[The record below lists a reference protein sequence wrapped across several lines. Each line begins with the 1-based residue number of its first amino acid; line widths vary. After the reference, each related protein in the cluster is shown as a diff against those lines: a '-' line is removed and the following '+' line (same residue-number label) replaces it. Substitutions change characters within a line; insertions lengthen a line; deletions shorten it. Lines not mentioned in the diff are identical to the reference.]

1 MNKIKLFYIFIILI
15 FTNHCSFDN
24 KTGIWKNENVTSN
37 KDENQF
43 KDFRTLYSPKE
54 SFDKIIPLDKNHIF
68 KLVKPVSNFNWND
81 IFFDKTNNL
90 INLKY
95 KDLNKRI
102 FKSKKLTKY
111 KSSSYILF
119 EKNNLLIN
127 DKKGNIII
135 FSINENKIISKFNFY
150 KKRYKK
156 IKKVLNF
163 IVEDNILYV
172 SDNIGYLYAYNYQT
186 NIILWA
192 KNYKVPF
199 RSNLKVTQD
208 KLVAANQNNDLFFFN
223 KLNGETLKLV
233 PTEETVVKNKF
244 INNLSS
250 NDESLFFLNTYG
262 SLFAFDKNTMTIN
275 WFKNF
280 NQSVNLNPSNLFYG
294 NQIINDKKLLVINSK
309 DYTYFIDINSGSILF
324 KVNFVSSIKPIISND
339 YFFSVTKNNLLICF
353 DLKERKVI
361 YSYNINEKISEF
373 FNIKKREVVFK
384 NMMIVNNQIFIFL
397 DNSYLLKFNLNG
409 ELSKVTKL
417 PSKIK
422 SYPILIDSSLIYL
435 DTKNKISIVN

>member
-15 FTNHCSFDN
+15 LIYNCSFDN
-24 KTGIWKNENVTSN
+24 KTGIWKNENVIS
-37 KDENQF
+37 KDDENQF

-54 SFDKIIPLDKNHIF
+54 SFDKIIPLDKNYSF
-68 KLVKPVSNFNWND
+68 KLIKPVSNFNWKD

-95 KDLNKRI
+95 KDLNKII

-127 DKKGNIII
+127 DEKGNIII
-135 FSINENKIISKFNFY
+135 FSINENKIISKYNFY
-150 KKRYKK
+150 KKKYKK

-163 IVEDNILYV
+163 LVEDDIVYV

-186 NIILWA
+186 NTILWA

-199 RSNLKVTQD
+199 RSNLKIAQG
-208 KLVAANQNNDLFFFN
+208 KLVAANQNNNLFFFN
-223 KLNGETLKLV
+223 KLNGETLKLI

-244 INNLSS
+244 INNLSL

-262 SLFAFDKNTMTIN
+262 SLFSFDKNTMTIN

-280 NQSVNLNPSNLFYG
+280 NQSLNLNPSNLFYG
-294 NQIINDKKLLVINSK
+294 NQIINNKKLLVINSK
-309 DYTYFIDINSGSILF
+309 DYTYFIDTNSGSILF
-324 KVNFVSSIKPIISND
+324 KVNFVSLIKPIISNH

-409 ELSKVTKL
+409 ELTKVTKL
-417 PSKIK
+417 PSKIN
-422 SYPILIDSSLIYL
+422 SYPILIDSSLLYL
-435 DTKNKISIVN
+435 DTKNKVSIID